1 MDGVTGTGRGGAT
14 PAAARGGRH
23 ALRRILAR
31 RRAGCWLPWRLLPR
45 QRTASRTAA
54 FRLQAAA
61 PRAASTAIG
70 RVRRPVQG
78 ASVDHVGFRSG
89 IQAPP
94 ARTGAAA
101 GLS

>member
-1 MDGVTGTGRGGAT
+1 M

-31 RRAGCWLPWRLLPR
+31 RRARCRLSWLLLAWRHTP
-45 QRTASRTAA
+45 SRTAA

-70 RVRRPVQG
+70 RERRP
-78 ASVDHVGFRSG
+78 A
-89 IQAPP
+89 
-94 ARTGAAA
+94 
-101 GLS
+101 